1 MIFQKQF
8 DAYFDDINPST
19 GTVDLQIE
27 GINSKKR
34 DSVTLQFDDFNT
46 FAKLIQAASDIV
58 NNYKVVDEL
67 GNDNIIH
74 SYAIS
79 HFNEDTEQAFDAYKE
94 KKFKERYPDTV

>member
-27 GINSKKR
+27 GINSEKM
-34 DSVTLQFDDFNT
+34 DSATLKFDDFNT
-46 FAKLIQAASDIV
+46 FAELTQAASDIV
-58 NNYKVVDEL
+58 DNYKVVDEL

-74 SYAIS
+74 SYAAPQ
-79 HFNEDTEQAFDAYKE
+79 FNQDTEQAFDAYKE
-94 KKFKERYPDTV
+94 KKYKERFPDTV